1 MENGEQKIVIYWSW
15 KKTVS
20 LAAAVLL
27 VPTLFIWTFALTLKT
42 TVINPNYYKGVLAA
56 TDTYD
61 KLIQDGIPSLIV
73 DTKVS
78 QNDTTDWL
86 AKEAVI
92 FVVQKA
98 IDPTWLQTIT
108 NKLIDQIVLFFDNEQ
123 KVGEKVEL
131 DLSQAESFLANANTT
146 LSFVGEIIPSCGTT
160 KADGTTVAC
169 EKIDNDEIKNDITV
183 IGQNMSSLSLGM
195 VDISD
200 EVTEANSAVGFI
212 QKFVKDVNGYL
223 WVTTILAIVFIA
235 AIVLASLKEYYY
247 MTRFL
252 AWPLG
257 IASILTFIMVLIVSP
272 VASGDYSSLSQNLPD
287 AMNSIIADVLKGF
300 TSGLFHRLEII
311 ALIVLLIATVGYVTM
326 VVLEKKIPA
335 LKRK

>member
-1 MENGEQKIVIYWSW
+1 MEKHEQKIVIYWSW

-20 LAAAVLL
+20 LVAAILL
-27 VPTLFIWTFALTLKT
+27 VPTLFIWIFSLTLKT
-42 TVINPNYYKGVLAA
+42 TIINPNYYKGVLAT

-108 NKLIDQIVLFFDNEQ
+108 NKLIDQIVLFLDNEQ

-131 DLSQAESFLANANTT
+131 DLSQAESFLANTNST
-146 LSFVGEIIPSCGTT
+146 LSIVGDMIPGCGST
-160 KADGTTVAC
+160 KADGSTVAC
-169 EKIDNDEIKNDITV
+169 ENIDNDEIKNDITV
-183 IGQNMSSLSLGM
+183 IGQNISSLDLGV
-195 VDISD
+195 VDIGD
-200 EVTEANSAVGFI
+200 EVSEVNSAVGFI
-212 QKFVKDVNGYL
+212 QKFVKNVNGYF
-223 WVTTILAIVFIA
+223 WVTMILAIIFIA

-252 AWPLG
+252 AWPLA
-257 IASILTFIMVLIVSP
+257 IASILTLIMVLIVSP
-272 VASGDYSSLSQNLPD
+272 VASGDYSDLNLNLPD

-300 TSGLFHRLEII
+300 TSGLFHRVEII
-311 ALIVLLIATVGYVTM
+311 ALIVLLIATAGYVTM